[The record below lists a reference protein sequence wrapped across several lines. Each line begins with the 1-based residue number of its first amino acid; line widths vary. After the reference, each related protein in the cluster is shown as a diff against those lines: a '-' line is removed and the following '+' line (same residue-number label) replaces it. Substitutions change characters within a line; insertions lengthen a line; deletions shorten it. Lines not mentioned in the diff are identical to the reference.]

1 MAEAVDDCK
10 NATARGR
17 LAKESVNGPSVGK
30 ARGLLRH
37 APSSGVFHHARLA
50 PPDALARVVQHFW
63 IVRWDLQGGPPQVRD
78 TLPHP
83 NVQLVIEA
91 GRSRVQGLHSGRFT
105 RVLEGSGGVFGIKFR
120 PGGFHPFLRKPV
132 STLRN
137 RSLALAEVFGA
148 GGELLESAVLS
159 QRDDAGQVQAASAF
173 LASVL
178 PPVDETAT
186 RVGDI
191 VDGIAADR
199 GIRTL
204 EDAAAR
210 WNMST
215 RSLQRLFNDY
225 VGIGPKWVINRYR
238 MHEALARLDDGGA
251 VDWPALAL
259 ELGYFDQAHFIR
271 DFKALV
277 GCPPAQYA
285 RLHPL

>member
-1 MAEAVDDCK
+1 MNE
-10 NATARGR
+10 R
-17 LAKESVNGPSVGK
+17 SVGK

-37 APSSGVFHHARLA
+37 PPAPGAFHHARLA
-50 PPDALARVVQHFW
+50 PPAALAEVVQHFW
-63 IVRWDLQGGPPQVRD
+63 IVRWDLQGRPPQVRE

-83 NVQLVIEA
+83 NVHLVIES
-91 GRSRVQGLHSGRFT
+91 GNSRVQGVHTGRFA

-137 RSLALAEVFGA
+137 RSLALCDVFGGRSA
-148 GGELLESAVLS
+148 ALESAVLS
-159 QRDDAGQVQAASAF
+159 QSSDAGQVEAASAF
-173 LASVL
+173 LGACL
-178 PPVDETAT
+178 PPMAEAVT
-186 RVGDI
+186 RVGEI
-191 VDGIAADR
+191 VDGICVDQ

-204 EDAAAR
+204 EDAATR
-210 WNMST
+210 WSMSV

-238 MHEALARLDDGGA
+238 MHEALARLDEGGT
-251 VDWPALAL
+251 VDWVALAL

-277 GCPPAQYA
+277 GCSPAQYTRRYPPVA
-285 RLHPL
+285 SAG